1 MTALPPPSE
10 VVTSLR
16 DKLPS
21 SLQHPALAIV
31 CGSGLAG
38 LADLLEERIDV
49 PYTDIPGFAESTVVG
64 HKSMLS
70 FGMLSGI
77 AVVCQAG
84 RFHYYEGKPLS
95 TVVYPVKVFHALGS
109 KAIIGEQGATF
120 AGLQ

>member
-1 MTALPPPSE
+1 MTSLPAPSE
-10 VVTSLR
+10 VVSSLR

-21 SLQHPALAIV
+21 SLQYPSLAIV

-38 LADLLEERIDV
+38 LADLLKERIDV
-49 PYTDIPGFAESTVVG
+49 AYTDIPGFAESTVAG

-70 FGMLSGI
+70 FGMLSGV

-95 TVVYPVKVFHALGS
+95 TTVYPVKVFHAIGC
-109 KAIIGEQGATF
+109 KAVIG
-120 AGLQ
+120 